1 MSLDTDKKLAL
12 PSTGRF
18 SGRHM
23 LAYMLVLYLITLLI
37 RWIPLFL
44 SPLPY
49 NIDGFSMAGV
59 SDGIISSGHWS
70 LNSSMYGIAYN
81 QKTPFFP
88 MLLSE
93 FSLITGIS
101 PLYAEQYMLPF
112 ITASIPPFVFYFV
125 SRFTRNI
132 TASVTAALFLAF
144 NGLFS
149 FLTGSIMKES
159 LGLLLIPVGLYLYMG
174 REDIR
179 KRILLCLVLIFITF
193 VHYRSTLMLQIFLIL
208 MLSWDTIR
216 LFDAG
221 KLRLR
226 HLLMDI
232 IGIPLIGF
240 ISLLYY
246 FWVSMQDYYGK
257 AFNINEMVL
266 FLSVALI
273 WFLIYIRFMKRSYSA
288 GGKSLFR
295 YIMDWK
301 VIALVIALGA
311 FLLNSRKLV
320 FAGTINTSSALLATA
335 VPYVIL
341 ILFSLLGL
349 SIMQRYRNKYLPMVA
364 AIYVGTF
371 VPITYSLV
379 RGLDVFSQEILYR
392 SYNFMDFATA
402 ISLGIGVTFLYA
414 VLKRYFFTNESKQS
428 LRVGIPAAFALFA
441 AVVILLAATVPL
453 GYDTV
458 ELFGVQN
465 VTYEYEVSAID
476 WAKSANCT
484 PVGTDQRLG
493 DIMRD
498 YNNVS
503 HSKSVPWKLKYH
515 KPVNSPFIL
524 LEDSWT
530 TWGAQM
536 HPSSP
541 VKVQKAA
548 FSSLINQRSVI
559 FSSGHPDAPEGRIY
573 ILMG

>member
-1 MSLDTDKKLAL
+1 
-12 PSTGRF
+12 
-18 SGRHM
+18 M
-23 LAYMLVLYLITLLI
+23 LALYLITLLI

-44 SPLPY
+44 SPLSY

-70 LNSSMYGIAYN
+70 INSPMYGVAYN

-88 MLLSE
+88 VILSE
-93 FSLITGIS
+93 FSLITGIP
-101 PLYAEQYMLPF
+101 PLYVEQYMLPF

-125 SRFTRNI
+125 SRLTQNI
-132 TASVTAALFLAF
+132 TASIAAALFLSF

-179 KRILLCLVLIFITF
+179 KRLLLTLLLIFITF

-221 KLRLR
+221 KLRFGD
-226 HLLMDI
+226 LLMDVA
-232 IGIPLIGF
+232 GIPLVGF

-246 FWVSMQDYYGK
+246 FWVSMQDYYDR

-273 WFLIYIRFMKRSYSA
+273 WFLIYIRFMKRSFSP
-288 GGKSLFR
+288 GRKSFLR
-295 YIMDWK
+295 YLVDWK
-301 VIALVIALGA
+301 VIALAIALGA

-320 FAGTINTSSALLATA
+320 FAGTINTSPALLATA

-341 ILFSLLGL
+341 ILISLIGL
-349 SIMQRYRNKYLPMVA
+349 SIMQRYRNDYLPLVA
-364 AIYVGTF
+364 AIYAGTF
-371 VPITYSLV
+371 IPITYSLV

-402 ISLGIGVTFLYA
+402 ISLGIGVAFLYA
-414 VLKRYFFTNESKQS
+414 LLKGRFFTDGSKQS
-428 LRVGIPAAFALFA
+428 LRLGIPAVFALFA
-441 AVVILLAATVPL
+441 TVVILLTATVPL

-484 PVGTDQRLG
+484 HIGTDQRLG

-498 YNNVS
+498 YNNLS
-503 HSKSVPWKLKYH
+503 HSKSVPWKLKYQ
-515 KPVNSPFIL
+515 KPVDSRFIL

-541 VKVQKAA
+541 VKVDKSA

-559 FSSGHPDAPEGRIY
+559 FSSGHSDAPEGRIY

>member
-1 MSLDTDKKLAL
+1 MNENPDGNAQP
-12 PSTGRF
+12 PSGGF
-18 SGRHM
+18 SGRYM
-23 LAYMLVLYLITLLI
+23 LGCMLVLYLITLLI

-44 SPLPY
+44 SPLSY

-70 LNSSMYGIAYN
+70 LNSPLYGVAYN

-88 MLLSE
+88 MILSE

-101 PLYAEQYMLPF
+101 PLYVEQYMLPF

-125 SRFTRNI
+125 SKLTQNL
-132 TASVTAALFLAF
+132 TASIAAALFLAF

-159 LGLLLIPVGLYLYMG
+159 LGLLLIPVGLYLYMQ

-179 KRILLCLVLIFITF
+179 KRILLSLLLIFITF

-208 MLSWDTIR
+208 LLSWDTIR

-221 KLRLR
+221 KLRLKG
-226 HLLMDI
+226 LLMDI
-232 IGIPLIGF
+232 IGIPFIGVV
-240 ISLLYY
+240 SLLYY
-246 FWVSMQDYYGK
+246 LWVSMQDYYGR

-266 FLSVALI
+266 FLSVAFI
-273 WFLIYIRFMKRSYSA
+273 WLLIYIRFMKKSYSS
-288 GGKSLFR
+288 GGKSFLR
-295 YIMDWK
+295 YLVDWK
-301 VIALVIALGA
+301 AIALAIALGA

-320 FAGTINTSSALLATA
+320 FAGTINTSPVLIAAA
-335 VPYVIL
+335 VPYIIL
-341 ILFSLLGL
+341 IIISLLGL
-349 SIMQRYRNKYLPMVA
+349 SIMQRYRNNYLPLVA
-364 AIYVGTF
+364 AIYAGTF
-371 VPITYSLV
+371 IPITYSLV
-379 RGLDVFSQEILYR
+379 RGLDAFSQEILYR

-402 ISLGIGVTFLYA
+402 ISLGIGLAFIYA
-414 VLKRYFFTNESKQS
+414 LLKGRFFTDGSKQS
-428 LRVGIPAAFALFA
+428 LRVGIPAVFALFA
-441 AVVILLAATVPL
+441 VVVILLAATVPL

-465 VTYEYEVSAID
+465 VTYEYEVNAID
-476 WAKSANCT
+476 WTKSANCT
-484 PVGTDQRLG
+484 HVGTDQRLG

-498 YNNVS
+498 YNNLS
-503 HSKSVPWKLKYH
+503 HSKSLPWELKYQ
-515 KPVNSPFIL
+515 KPVNSRFIL
-524 LEDSWT
+524 LEGSWR

-541 VKVQKAA
+541 VKVEEST
-548 FSSLINQRSVI
+548 FSSLINRHSLI
-559 FSSGHPDAPEGRIY
+559 FSSGHPDAPEGHIY